1 MIRELL
7 LVQILLIFSFHKS
20 DAKLTVECIVDYL
33 KFKHFDTDYFSSVNK
48 YDGNPTDCTNEIR
61 SQNENFYNEVRTKF
75 TNHVARKEYA
85 DCAVKEVKAET
96 QFENY
101 RLAALGAEM
110 KGVGLKFW
118 KSGDKNKYIQEN
130 QNKALELENNG
141 LVNCQGRKKYGEF
154 FNSFYEQKK
163 SEQLTV
169 DFEYC
174 LRKYLGD
181 NNIIKHNQY
190 GFSTNMIQAARSRGI
205 RCDDIMRVT
214 KDQMKAQI
222 SADGA
227 EACTVERFVAN
238 GYLDEIL
245 KVQMLSKLEMT
256 ASEKEA
262 EKENFIKKMISL
274 TNLIKSCPLPLH

>member
-1 MIRELL
+1 MFCSRGLL
-7 LVQILLIFSFHKS
+7 FLQILLIFSFSKS

-33 KFKHFDTDYFSSVNK
+33 KFKHFDTEYFSSVDK
-48 YDGNPTDCTNEIR
+48 YTGNPSDCTDDIR
-61 SQNENFYNEVRTKF
+61 SQNELFYSEVRTKF
-75 TNHVARKEYA
+75 SNHVVRKEYA
-85 DCAVKEVKAET
+85 DCVVKEVRAET

-118 KSGDKNKYIQEN
+118 KTGDKNKYIEQN
-130 QNKALELENNG
+130 KNKALEYENNG
-141 LVNCQGRKKYGEF
+141 LINCQGRKKYGEF
-154 FNSFYEQKK
+154 FDSFYKQKK
-163 SEQLTV
+163 SEQFTV

-181 NNIIKHNQY
+181 NNIIKHDQY
-190 GFSTNMIQAARSRGI
+190 GFSVNMIQAARSRGI

-222 SADGA
+222 TADGA
-227 EACTVERFVAN
+227 ETCTVDRFIAN

-245 KVQMLSKLEMT
+245 KVQMLSKLTMT

-262 EKENFIKKMISL
+262 EKENFINKMISL
-274 TNLIKSCPLPLH
+274 TNLIKSCPM

>member
-1 MIRELL
+1 MCLYTSE
-7 LVQILLIFSFHKS
+7 
-20 DAKLTVECIVDYL
+20 AKLSVECIVDYL
-33 KFKHFDTDYFSSVNK
+33 KFKHFDTEYFSSVDK
-48 YDGNPTDCTNEIR
+48 YNGNPTDCTNDIR
-61 SQNENFYNEVRTKF
+61 LQNEIFYNDVRTKLN
-75 TNHVARKEYA
+75 NHIAQKEYA
-85 DCAVKEVKAET
+85 DCVVKEVRAES

-101 RLAALGAEM
+101 NLAALGAEL

-118 KSGDKNKYIQEN
+118 KSGDKNKYIQN
-130 QNKALELENNG
+130 NKNKALEYENNG
-141 LVNCQGRKKYGEF
+141 LINCQGKKKYGEF
-154 FNSFYEQKK
+154 FDYFFELKKNEQF
-163 SEQLTV
+163 TV

-214 KDQMKAQI
+214 KEQMKDQI

-227 EACTVERFVAN
+227 ETCTVDRFVAN

-245 KVQMLSKLEMT
+245 KIQMLSKLEMT
-256 ASEKEA
+256 ASEKEI
-262 EKENFIKKMISL
+262 EKESFINKMISL
-274 TNLIKSCPLPLH
+274 TNLIKSCPVKPN